1 MNVRVKLSGKK
12 LLVIGTVWPE
22 PKSSA
27 AGVHL
32 LSLIKVLQ
40 AAGTSC
46 HFACPANSYEAQH
59 TIDLSILNIQ
69 AHTITLNDSSF
80 DAWVEELA
88 PDIVLFDRFMMEEQF
103 SWRVRQA
110 CPQALCVL
118 DTEDVHSLRHLRQ
131 QITNKAPELP
141 LSISDLQ
148 RYHHGTAHNQDH
160 GQNQEHEGLDL
171 TGCLN
176 NELALRELTSMMRMD
191 LSLIISAVE
200 MAFLTENYPIDE
212 RVLHHC
218 PFLVPPITPQIQ
230 ANWVDY
236 DARRDFVFIGNYR
249 HAPNWDAVQ
258 ILAKFIWPKIRA
270 QIPDAKCYVYGAYT
284 PAKAQQFHQPKKGFH
299 IAGWAQDAQ
308 YVLAKA
314 RVNLAPL
321 RFGAGLKGKV
331 FDAMLVGTPTV
342 MTDIAAEGIFYHPV
356 FKSEEPL
363 SKSHEH
369 QAIVSVNAN
378 FDTNFDNYAQAAIEL
393 YQSSERWQQAQ
404 ASFAP
409 HISAFFNRETVQQAL
424 VERISDA
431 CDNIKQQRQTNF
443 WQALVNQQQLKA
455 TQYMSQWIEAKQT
468 IVQLRETSH
477 PPSTDS
483 DDD

>member
-1 MNVRVKLSGKK
+1 MNLRVKLSGKQ

-32 LSLIKVLQ
+32 LSLIQTLQ
-40 AAGTSC
+40 AAGAVC
-46 HFACPANSYEAQH
+46 HFACPANSYKAQH
-59 TIDLSILNIQ
+59 TIDLSELGIT
-69 AHTITLNDSSF
+69 AHTIILNDSSF
-80 DAWVEELA
+80 DTWVGELA

-118 DTEDVHSLRHLRQ
+118 DTEDVHSLRNLRQ
-131 QITNKAPELP
+131 QITHKAPALP
-141 LSISDLQ
+141 LSIKDLHD
-148 RYHHGTAHNQDH
+148 YHHGNNQCQFD
-160 GQNQEHEGLDL
+160 LDL
-171 TGCLN
+171 TGCLH

-191 LSLIISAVE
+191 LSLIISATE
-200 MAFLTENYPIDE
+200 MDYLTRNYPIASQI
-212 RVLHHC
+212 LHHC
-218 PFLVPPITPQIQ
+218 PFLVPPITSKTQ
-230 ANWVDY
+230 ASWLDY

-258 ILAKFIWPKIRA
+258 VLAKTIWPQIRS
-270 QIPDAKCYVYGAYT
+270 QIPDAKCYIYGAYT
-284 PAKAQQFHQPKKGFH
+284 PAKAQQFHQPKKGLY

-308 YVLAKA
+308 DVLAKA

-331 FDAMLVGTPTV
+331 FDAMQVGTPTV
-342 MTDIAAEGIFYHPV
+342 MTDIAAEGIFMSATDDRTSHP
-356 FKSEEPL
+356 STYD
-363 SKSHEH
+363 HH
-369 QAIVSVNAN
+369 QAIVAVN
-378 FDTNFDNYAQAAIEL
+378 DDFDNFAQAAIEL
-393 YQSSERWQQAQ
+393 YKSSEHWHQAQ
-404 ASFAP
+404 AHFAP
-409 HISAFFNRETVQQAL
+409 HISAYFNRGKQQYAL

-431 CDNIKQQRQTNF
+431 CNNLNQKRQTNF

-468 IVQLRETSH
+468 IAQLHEIDR
-477 PPSTDS
+477 PPAIDSS
-483 DDD
+483 DD